1 MRICSFLPSATEIL
15 YALGLGDSVA
25 GVTFECDYP
34 PEARE
39 KPVLV
44 NSSLSHETDAA
55 SIDQQVSAAAAR
67 GESLYRIDAQALK
80 GIEPDIIVTQELCHV
95 CAVTPGELGSA
106 LTNLSRSPHMI
117 SLHSHKLEGVWQD
130 IMTVAE
136 ATDRRAAG
144 EALLKE
150 IEGRLAAV
158 DQAVG
163 AVTERPR
170 VLCIEW
176 LDPPFIAGHWVPEMV
191 SLAGGTDVV
200 GQPGERS
207 VRSTWE
213 ELLETKPDV
222 IVVMPCGY
230 GLEQTVKEFRSTR
243 LPGSW
248 KSMPAV
254 HKGQVYAVDANSY
267 FSRPAP
273 RLATGVEILAH
284 LLHPDLAPKPI
295 PYSAFAPL
303 T

>member
-67 GESLYRIDAQALK
+67 GESLYRIDAEALK

-117 SLHSHKLEGVWQD
+117 SLHSHRLEGVWQD

-158 DQAVG
+158 GQAVG

-176 LDPPFIAGHWVPEMV
+176 LDPPFHRRTLGARDGQAGRRNRRHRPTRRTFGTGD
-191 SLAGGTDVV
+191 LGGAARNKAGCDRRDALWL
-200 GQPGERS
+200 RS
-207 VRSTWE
+207 RADSEGIPIDPT
-213 ELLETKPDV
+213 
-222 IVVMPCGY
+222 
-230 GLEQTVKEFRSTR
+230 
-243 LPGSW
+243 SW
-248 KSMPAV
+248 KLEV
-254 HKGQVYAVDANSY
+254 HAR
-267 FSRPAP
+267 RPQGSGL
-273 RLATGVEILAH
+273 RRGRQQ
-284 LLHPDLAPKPI
+284 LLFPSSP
-295 PYSAFAPL
+295 
-303 T
+303 